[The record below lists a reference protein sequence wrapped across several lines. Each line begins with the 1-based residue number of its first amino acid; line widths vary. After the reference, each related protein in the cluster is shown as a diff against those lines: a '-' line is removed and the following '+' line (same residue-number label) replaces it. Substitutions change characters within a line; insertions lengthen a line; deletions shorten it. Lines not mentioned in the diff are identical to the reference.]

1 MTEELEADQELIS
14 VEMLGDGIAKIS
26 IDRPEALNAL
36 NIDVLISLRDA
47 VIDCAESDDVAVVVI
62 TGSGDKAFVAG
73 ADIAEMADM
82 TPLEARDFSHLG
94 QDTFS
99 TIDASPKPVIA
110 MINGFALGGGLE
122 LALACHLR
130 VASSKA
136 KLGLPETSLGLIPGF
151 GGTQRLVRLVG
162 AGIAREWILS
172 ADTYSAEE
180 AYRIGLLN
188 RLVEPE
194 ELEEETLK
202 LARTIASRGAV
213 ALKTANEVIRFG
225 LEVGQSAGEA
235 AEADNFGLLFSN
247 EEAREGLKAFTEKRK
262 PNW

>member
-1 MTEELEADQELIS
+1 M
-14 VEMLGDGIAKIS
+14 
-26 IDRPEALNAL
+26 
-36 NIDVLISLRDA
+36 
-47 VIDCAESDDVAVVVI
+47 VAAI
-62 TGSGDKAFVAG
+62 SGDCL
-73 ADIAEMADM
+73 D
-82 TPLEARDFSHLG
+82 
-94 QDTFS
+94 Q
-99 TIDASPKPVIA
+99 
-110 MINGFALGGGLE
+110 GLE